1 MGLAPE
7 YREPPR
13 SIPSR
18 PAQRSLPVPNP
29 PQTDPSNTIIEIRSV
44 EKSYPS
50 ESGAPPTP
58 VLRGVSLSVQR
69 GEFLALMG
77 SSGSGKTTLLNLIGG
92 LDAPDRGEIL
102 LAGKA
107 LHGMDDDARSDFRL
121 RSVGF
126 VFQFFNLMPNLT
138 VLENIALPMLL
149 QGRSERDSRDA
160 AAAIAAEVGLGEKT
174 ARMAHQLSGGEMQ
187 RVALARALVHRPAVL
202 LADEPTGNLDSKT
215 GSAILDLIRSVTLSH
230 NVTVL
235 MATHDHVG
243 ANCADRIIHMRD
255 GLVVDEANA

>member
-1 MGLAPE
+1 M
-7 YREPPR
+7 
-13 SIPSR
+13 
-18 PAQRSLPVPNP
+18 
-29 PQTDPSNTIIEIRSV
+29 IEVRSV

-50 ESGAPPTP
+50 DSGAPPTP
-58 VLRGVSLSVQR
+58 VLRGVSIVVKR

-102 LAGKA
+102 LAGKT
-107 LHGMDDDARSDFRL
+107 LHTMDEDARSDFRL
-121 RSVGF
+121 HSVGF

-149 QGRSERDSRDA
+149 QGRSERDSRA
-160 AAAIAAEVGLGEKT
+160 AAADIAAEVGLAEKT
-174 ARMAHQLSGGEMQ
+174 SRMAHQLSGGEMQ

-215 GSAILDLIRSVTLSH
+215 GSTILDLIRSVTLSH

-235 MATHDHVG
+235 MATHDHGG
-243 ANCADRIIHMRD
+243 ATCADRIIHMSD
-255 GLVVDEANA
+255 GLVVDESRA